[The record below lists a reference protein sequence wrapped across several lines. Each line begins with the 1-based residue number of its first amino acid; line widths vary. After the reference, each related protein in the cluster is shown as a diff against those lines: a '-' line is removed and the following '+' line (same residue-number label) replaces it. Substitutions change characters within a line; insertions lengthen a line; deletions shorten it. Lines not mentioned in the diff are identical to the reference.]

1 MTDEYKIQLLNYLLG
16 NIETTSGNN
25 AERFA
30 EQEDISRDAWLEFLP
45 SYWNNFRFEG
55 MVASNELTSS
65 LGVLYGG
72 YLDENYVSH
81 GVIILVDEN
90 FTPVKAIYQ
99 RDAGVDLRYIQYMKQ
114 AEDGTFY
121 YIDSNHFSY
130 YASSSNAEQTASASQ
145 ETRFIMTNNFTVK
158 NQDNDYVL
166 SYRYVLYFGDDY
178 KNFYCKNMYKDPS
191 SSHYIFFG
199 MGAYKPNS
207 STPWAYR
214 RLRIIGLKVNV
225 GSANEWTSYVNETYR
240 LFGSA
245 IALFESGDVRFRCLA
260 SSTSTGATTIDMVSR
275 MYGGSVATISIAT
288 FSYHPYIDDDSYK
301 KQSVFLDID
310 NVYFVQNNQRWG
322 NTGVS
327 EAKHIGLYKYD
338 IANSSLTEI
347 YHKSLGN
354 YDYCNL
360 EAIYI
365 DKCNNEIYVQ
375 FNKNI
380 IGSPTYTADYYFQR
394 LVNDTWN
401 PISLGVAKFVRD
413 QRTIYVK
420 SNFNLLQA
428 YLYAT
433 NPRTAT
439 WFQHLIKEDYNSS
452 NYNGTPYIDYN
463 SLISQKGEIFSE
475 DKLVFARNLYNRTLN
490 ENTTV
495 STIQIPNNYLNGIQI
510 DLKKLIS
517 QTNLDINNDTNTT
530 SKNVYEMMFVN
541 YINTLNVIDEDTGV
555 MYPNSASSINTNI
568 NTGTS
573 ANYND
578 TFIGKVKINYST
590 PTTENIVWQ
599 QIDDKH
605 YQTNFTIST
614 TEVPSS
620 IEFISNDG
628 TISYLTKV
636 LQLEQNKSY
645 VINQKIRIE

>member
-16 NIETTSGNN
+16 NIETTTGDDS
-25 AERFA
+25 ERFA
-30 EQEDISRDAWLEFLP
+30 EEESISRDEWTPFLP
-45 SYWNNFRFEG
+45 NGWNNFRFEG

-65 LGVLYGG
+65 LSVLYGG
-72 YLDENYVSH
+72 YIDRSYVVH
-81 GVIILVDEN
+81 GIIILVDEN
-90 FTPVKAIYQ
+90 FKPVKTIYK

-121 YIDSNHFSY
+121 YIDSNNFSY
-130 YASSSNAEQTASASQ
+130 GTETAEKTASASQ

-166 SYRYVLYFGDDY
+166 SYRQVLYFGDNI

-199 MGAYKPNS
+199 MGGTYS
-207 STPWAYR
+207 STWSYR
-214 RLRIIGLKVNV
+214 LLRIVGLKVNV
-225 GSANEWTSYVNETYR
+225 GSPNEWTIYTEQDNR

-245 IALFESGDVRFRCLA
+245 IALFENGDVRFRCLT
-260 SSTSTGATTIDMVSR
+260 SSTLNNSRTIDMVSR
-275 MYGGSVATISIAT
+275 MYGGSVAITSIAT
-288 FSYHPYIDDDSYK
+288 FSYHPYIDDIYYK

-310 NVYFVQNNQRWG
+310 TVYFVQNNQQWG
-322 NTGVS
+322 NSGVS
-327 EAKHIGLYKYD
+327 VAKHIGLYKYD
-338 IANSSLTEI
+338 ISTSTLTEI

-354 YDYCNL
+354 YDYCNI

-375 FNKNI
+375 YNNDI
-380 IGSPTYTADYYFQR
+380 DESINYMADYYFQR

-401 PISLGVAKFVRD
+401 PIVVGTFKFIRD
-413 QRTIYVK
+413 QRTIFIK
-420 SNFNLLQA
+420 SNFNLLQV
-428 YLYAT
+428 YLYGA
-433 NPRTAT
+433 NPRSAT
-439 WFQHLIKEDYNSS
+439 WTQFLIKEDYNSS

-475 DKLVFARNLYNRTLN
+475 DKLVFARNLYNRTIN

-541 YINTLNVIDEDTGV
+541 YINTLNLIDEDTNIL
-555 MYPNSASSINTNI
+555 YPEGASYINANI

-573 ANYND
+573 TNYNNS
-578 TFIGKVKINYST
+578 FIAKVRINYST
-590 PTTENIVWQ
+590 PTTEDILWQ
-599 QIDDKH
+599 KIDDKH
-605 YQTNFTIST
+605 YQCNFTLNTSEI
-614 TEVPSS
+614 PSS
-620 IEFISNDG
+620 IEFISNDE
-628 TISYLTKV
+628 TITYLTKV
-636 LQLEQNKSY
+636 LQLEQNKTY